1 MLPIQQSRVPHHSG
15 NMLRAVNACHL
26 GVTMR
31 VTAADFIKPER
42 SLADRALL
50 EPWTIT
56 EKGHDQLQ
64 VLSVLSLGP

>member
-1 MLPIQQSRVPHHSG
+1 
-15 NMLRAVNACHL
+15 
-26 GVTMR
+26 MR

-42 SLADRALL
+42 SLADRAVL

-56 EKGHDQLQ
+56 EKGHDQLL